1 MLNRSFHRNCDVNLT
16 QSSKVP
22 YCLMLKVWPMLNPDS
37 GFQWGMMFSD
47 HPGPK
52 KIPQYYPWPLVEWMY
67 SFGPSF
73 TVYQGY
79 EILRPIIPW
88 TATLTFTLFLGVQ
101 HIAKNIFRRFP
112 CWIHQSSPFGPH
124 GISKKKRSKASRSP
138 RRTCKAVKFRK
149 QSCCNFWSPAERLV
163 MVVTW

>member
-1 MLNRSFHRNCDVNLT
+1 
-16 QSSKVP
+16 
-22 YCLMLKVWPMLNPDS
+22 MLKVWPMLNPDS

-79 EILRPIIPW
+79 EILRPISGYSYPLDCNLDLHAVSW
-88 TATLTFTLFLGVQ
+88 CPT
-101 HIAKNIFRRFP
+101 HR
-112 CWIHQSSPFGPH
+112 
-124 GISKKKRSKASRSP
+124 KKHLS
-138 RRTCKAVKFRK
+138 
-149 QSCCNFWSPAERLV
+149 
-163 MVVTW
+163 

>member
-79 EILRPIIPW
+79 EILRPISRYSYPLDCNLDLHAVSW
-88 TATLTFTLFLGVQ
+88 CPT
-101 HIAKNIFRRFP
+101 HR
-112 CWIHQSSPFGPH
+112 
-124 GISKKKRSKASRSP
+124 KKHLS
-138 RRTCKAVKFRK
+138 
-149 QSCCNFWSPAERLV
+149 
-163 MVVTW
+163 